1 MPSQVGGLELKL
13 GTLTKINLLRSLSVI
28 CTVASGGS
36 TIIQFAVMVVTE
48 AGMSV
53 NLAVKASFNSTIVSL
68 VIDTLKHCL
77 GCWLV
82 KGPRV
87 IEILV

>member
-1 MPSQVGGLELKL
+1 MRHLGLRC
-13 GTLTKINLLRSLSVI
+13 GILTTINLLRSLSVI
-28 CTVASGGS
+28 STVASGGS
-36 TIIQFAVMVVTE
+36 IIIRSAVIVVTE

-53 NLAVKASFNSTIVSL
+53 NLAVKVSFNSINVSL
-68 VIDTLKHCL
+68 VIDTQKHCL

-87 IEILV
+87 IETLV

>member
-1 MPSQVGGLELKL
+1 M
-13 GTLTKINLLRSLSVI
+13 LLYLPRSLSAI
-28 CTVASGGS
+28 CTVVSGGS
-36 TIIQFAVMVVTE
+36 TIIRLALIVVTE

-53 NLAVKASFNSTIVSL
+53 NLAVKSSVRSVIASF
-68 VIDTLKHCL
+68 VIDILKHCL

-87 IEILV
+87 IETLV

>member
-1 MPSQVGGLELKL
+1 MGRLGFRR
-13 GTLTKINLLRSLSVI
+13 GTLITINLRRSLSVI
-28 CTVASGGS
+28 CTVVSDGL
-36 TIIQFAVMVVTE
+36 TIIRSGEIVVTE

-53 NLAVKASFNSTIVSL
+53 NLAVKVSFDSKITSL
-68 VIDTLKHCL
+68 MIGTLKHCL

-87 IEILV
+87 IETLV

>member
-1 MPSQVGGLELKL
+1 M
-13 GTLTKINLLRSLSVI
+13 RSAVI
-28 CTVASGGS
+28 
-36 TIIQFAVMVVTE
+36 VVTE

-53 NLAVKASFNSTIVSL
+53 NVAVNVSFDSINVSL
-68 VIDTLKHCL
+68 MIGTLKHCL

-87 IEILV
+87 IETLS

>member
-1 MPSQVGGLELKL
+1 MKL
-13 GTLTKINLLRSLSVI
+13 GTLTIPLVNNLLRSLFVI

-36 TIIQFAVMVVTE
+36 TIILFAVMVVTE

-53 NLAVKASFNSTIVSL
+53 NLAVKVSFNSINASL

-82 KGPRV
+82 KVFRV
-87 IEILV
+87 IETLW

>member
-1 MPSQVGGLELKL
+1 MLV
-13 GTLTKINLLRSLSVI
+13 LLYLPRSLSAI
-28 CTVASGGS
+28 CTVVSGGS
-36 TIIQFAVMVVTE
+36 TIIRLALIVVTE

-53 NLAVKASFNSTIVSL
+53 NLAVKSSVRSVIASF
-68 VIDTLKHCL
+68 VIDILKHCL

-87 IEILV
+87 IETLV